1 MLLLARRSFCSRP
14 LLATW
19 PSRGCVATRRASTSA
34 EAQLEYASTCF
45 FPTAWTPVPLLR
57 VTQHNHDTSVFEF
70 GLPEGRKL
78 DLPVCAC
85 LLLRAGTIADG
96 ADVVRPYTPISTNAT
111 TGSFELMVKIYPDG
125 IASQFLQNLA
135 VGSAVDF
142 KHIAFNI
149 KAQHP
154 FSKTHIAMICGGSGI
169 TPMYQALQTIFS
181 DHVRPEH
188 ISRIV
193 ALLAAG
199 QAHVRYLSVVI
210 VVLPTAQAD
219 STRVTLLFANKSMAD
234 ILLKE
239 ELDAMSAAHP
249 DRFEVST
256 TPRQS
261 P

>member
-1 MLLLARRSFCSRP
+1 
-14 LLATW
+14 
-19 PSRGCVATRRASTSA
+19 
-34 EAQLEYASTCF
+34 
-45 FPTAWTPVPLLR
+45 
-57 VTQHNHDTSVFEF
+57 
-70 GLPEGRKL
+70 
-78 DLPVCAC
+78 
-85 LLLRAGTIADG
+85 
-96 ADVVRPYTPISTNAT
+96 
-111 TGSFELMVKIYPDG
+111 
-125 IASQFLQNLA
+125 
-135 VGSAVDF
+135 
-142 KHIAFNI
+142 
-149 KAQHP
+149 
-154 FSKTHIAMICGGSGI
+154 MICGGSGI

-210 VVLPTAQAD
+210 GVLPTAQAD